1 MSAQVLDF
9 SFQAMQNP
17 NFMWMPGATAGEEDL
32 VSLALIGKQGV
43 SGHLRVFIDSTLRTL
58 FTANTECE
66 VTIVCVGATI
76 TGSYK
81 RQVTLT
87 IPHFKIPTIAFNEEG
102 STIAMQLNFTEDSVL
117 KASGSNY
124 ASIGVRTTENSSKSL
139 VAA

>member
-1 MSAQVLDF
+1 
-9 SFQAMQNP
+9 
-17 NFMWMPGATAGEEDL
+17 MWMPGATAGEEDL

-102 STIAMQLNFTEDSVL
+102 SHNRDATELHGRLGLEGLGFELMPRS
-117 KASGSNY
+117 A
-124 ASIGVRTTENSSKSL
+124 
-139 VAA
+139 